1 MKERVKT
8 KKIYVGD
15 VAVGGDAP
23 ISVQSMTYSDT
34 HNVAAT
40 VEQINRLHFAGA
52 DMVRVAVPE
61 MEDALALKAIKEQIS
76 FRLSQ
81 IFIST
86 TSWH

>member
-1 MKERVKT
+1 LKLKARYPT

-40 VEQINRLHFAGA
+40 VDQINRLHFAGA
-52 DMVRVAVPE
+52 DMVRVAVPQ
-61 MEDALALKAIKEQIS
+61 MEDALALKAIKE
-76 FRLSQ
+76 
-81 IFIST
+81 
-86 TSWH
+86 

>member
-1 MKERVKT
+1 VKERVKT

-34 HNVAAT
+34 HNVYET

-52 DMVRVAVPE
+52 DMGARG
-61 MEDALALKAIKEQIS
+61 
-76 FRLSQ
+76 
-81 IFIST
+81 ST
-86 TSWH
+86 RDGRCFSTQSHQRTNITPPHRRYPLQL

>member
-1 MKERVKT
+1 MKERYPT

-34 HNVAAT
+34 HNVAET

-52 DMVRVAVPE
+52 DMVRVAV
-61 MEDALALKAIKEQIS
+61 DGRCFGS
-76 FRLSQ
+76 
-81 IFIST
+81 
-86 TSWH
+86 